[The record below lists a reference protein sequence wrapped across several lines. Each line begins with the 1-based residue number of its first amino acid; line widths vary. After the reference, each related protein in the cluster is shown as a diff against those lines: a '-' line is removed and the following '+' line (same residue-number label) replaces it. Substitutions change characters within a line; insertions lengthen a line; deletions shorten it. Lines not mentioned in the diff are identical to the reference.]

1 MKAVWDQFYAP
12 HKAINLGHNGQ
23 RTEQILWNL
32 QNGEIDFVRAPK
44 VAMLLTG
51 TNNVDDRHFKRT
63 HTAEKIF
70 TGTKAIVD
78 LIRKKHPTTKILV
91 LRIFP
96 RGGDDEKSVSPPY
109 FNSSAQ
115 CIETCRR
122 AGELTKQLA
131 DGKQVFWPDLT
142 EVFLRADSTINTDL
156 MWDLLHTSPK
166 GAEAVESSLSRLMGG
181 HPLPANQTWPDRMHS
196 NGIPDS

>member
-1 MKAVWDQFYAP
+1 M
-12 HKAINLGHNGQ
+12 
-23 RTEQILWNL
+23 
-32 QNGEIDFVRAPK
+32 RAPK

-51 TNNVDDRHFKRT
+51 TNNVDDRHFKRI

-96 RGGDDEKSVSPPY
+96 RGGDDEKSVSPPD

-131 DGKQVFWPDLT
+131 DG
-142 EVFLRADSTINTDL
+142 
-156 MWDLLHTSPK
+156 
-166 GAEAVESSLSRLMGG
+166 
-181 HPLPANQTWPDRMHS
+181 
-196 NGIPDS
+196 

>member
-1 MKAVWDQFYAP
+1 M
-12 HKAINLGHNGQ
+12 
-23 RTEQILWNL
+23 
-32 QNGEIDFVRAPK
+32 RAPK

-63 HTAEKIF
+63 HTAEEIF

-96 RGGDDEKSVSPPY
+96 RGGDDEKSVSPPD

-115 CIETCRR
+115 CIDTCRR

-131 DGKQVFWPDLT
+131 DGKQVFWLDVNA
-142 EVFLRADSTINTDL
+142 VFLRPDRAINTDL
-156 MWDLLHTSPK
+156 MWDLLHPSPK
-166 GAEAVESSLSRLMGG
+166 GAEARAKAVEPSLIRLTGG
-181 HPLPANQTWPDRMHS
+181 RPLPAIQTWPDRMHS
-196 NGIPDS
+196 VGVPDS